1 MTEDVFYIVILWIG
15 TVTAVGSSWTKDER
29 LSRVLL
35 TLGGIYTVFALFV
48 LYPALG
54 GK

>member
-1 MTEDVFYIVILWIG
+1 MTEDVFYILVLWIG
-15 TVTAVGSSWTKDER
+15 TLTAGGSSLTKDER
-29 LSRVLL
+29 LSRALL
-35 TLGGIYTVFALFV
+35 TLGGIYIVFALFV